1 MSEQS
6 DNDQMDLSSL
16 CRKTLHLVAQ
26 SDDPADTINSLLDIV
41 NKVIHAEGS
50 TLYLFEDKGT
60 QYLAGIGPDQTSDPE
75 NMKLLAE
82 TLTQSEQLN
91 LVTSSEQKDLPDQ
104 VAVHVIRSPK
114 ACIGLL
120 WIEFGHSDPIS
131 PEQGESLELLVD
143 GLTIMASRVTSTI
156 RQRKISR
163 NQSEFM
169 RIVAH
174 DLRTPLTSMGGF
186 VNMLEAVGDLNDQQ
200 RYFVEKVNH
209 GIEQMT
215 SQVDNFQDA
224 GRFDVETGFYE
235 MVREPLDLT
244 EIARQI
250 VETHLMPAEKQ
261 ELTLTTKIG
270 DNVPI
275 VNADTVM
282 MHRAIVN
289 LIDNAI
295 KYTPN
300 GRQVEVGV
308 NIVDD
313 ELRLSVADNGLG
325 ISPENQKMLFERH
338 VRIHRPEHKRIK
350 GSGLGLFIVRS
361 VAQRHGGRAW
371 VESEEGKGT
380 TFIISIPLDGD
391 NVIVPDMSS
400 S

>member
-1 MSEQS
+1 MS
-6 DNDQMDLSSL
+6 DQTQNELTDLSTL
-16 CRKTLHLVAQ
+16 FREVLHLVAQ
-26 SDDPADTINSLLDIV
+26 SEDPSDTIRSLLDSV
-41 NKVIHAEGS
+41 NHVMQAQGS
-50 TLYLFEDKGT
+50 GLFLFEDKGSHYV
-60 QYLAGIGPDQTSDPE
+60 QGLEAANFPE
-75 NMKLLAE
+75 ELFVQALTE
-82 TLTQSEQLN
+82 TLTADGHYSPA
-91 LVTSSEQKDLPDQ
+91 TSAGYEDLPED
-104 VAVHVIRSPK
+104 VLVNVIRSPN
-114 ACIGLL
+114 AAVGLL
-120 WIEFGHSDPIS
+120 WIKRSDLS
-131 PEQGESLELLVD
+131 PTSDQTEALEVLVD
-143 GLTIMASRVTSTI
+143 GLTVMANRITSSV
-156 RQRKISR
+156 RQRKLSR

-186 VNMLEAVGDLNDQQ
+186 VNMLEAVGELNDQQ

-244 EIARQI
+244 EIVQQI

-270 DNVPI
+270 DNIPI
-275 VNADTVM
+275 VNADVVM
-282 MHRAIVN
+282 MQRAIIN

-300 GRQVEVGV
+300 GRRVEVGV
-308 NIVDD
+308 DVAEN

-371 VESEEGKGT
+371 VESEEGVGT
-380 TFIISIPLDGD
+380 TFFISIPLDGD
-391 NVIVPDMSS
+391 NVIVPDMSGS
-400 S
+400 